1 MSDGT
6 QVNYEAKWLLKVEY
20 VEWAEQRHL
29 MSRDRSRNNQKV
41 IPAVGLPGPVPDFIL
56 ALTL

>member
-1 MSDGT
+1 MTIYPTAERTKPS
-6 QVNYEAKWLLKVEY
+6 LKVDY

-41 IPAVGLPGPVPDFIL
+41 IPAVGLRGPVPDFIL